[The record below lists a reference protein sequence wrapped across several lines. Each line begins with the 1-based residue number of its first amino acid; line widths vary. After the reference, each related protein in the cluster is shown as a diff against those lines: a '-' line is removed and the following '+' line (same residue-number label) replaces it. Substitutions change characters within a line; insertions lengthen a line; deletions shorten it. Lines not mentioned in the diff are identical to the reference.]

1 MVLLAPGPTHDSA
14 TSPLPFCWN
23 CLSRSFKPPL
33 KTLPPAPPASRPPNP
48 PLSKSSSPPPV
59 SPAPPAPSA
68 AIRAD
73 FACPLY
79 PQEQTCAVQ
88 PVMSAMGQKRTCGS
102 DQMII
107 HCNARAG
114 PICGERT
121 GFASPKKITTPCPPH
136 RVESAS
142 SGTLK
147 QLSMSCQLF
156 MTQTSP
162 AGLMARSVCICKPPP
177 T

>member
-1 MVLLAPGPTHDSA
+1 MSKLDFFTHAPAWEGNYLSTGSQIKVGPKSNVPAWVISRHMQR
-14 TSPLPFCWN
+14 TS
-23 CLSRSFKPPL
+23 
-33 KTLPPAPPASRPPNP
+33 
-48 PLSKSSSPPPV
+48 
-59 SPAPPAPSA
+59 
-68 AIRAD
+68 
-73 FACPLY
+73 ACPLY
-79 PQEQTCAVQ
+79 PN
-88 PVMSAMGQKRTCGS
+88 S
-102 DQMII
+102 DIDCVFRHVCFGPIADMASNQMVI

-121 GFASPKKITTPCPPH
+121 GFAIPKKITTPCPPH

-162 AGLMARSVCICKPPP
+162 AGLMARSV
-177 T
+177 